1 MKRVAIIVLNWNQP
15 ELTYECVNSLL
26 GIDYNDFIVIVV
38 DNGSN
43 IDKYRKLRK
52 LIEENEIVKIVRSEN
67 NLLYAGGN
75 NFGYQFARQFDPDYV
90 LFLNNDTIVDRQF
103 LRKLVDLMDKHN
115 EVGVVG
121 PKIYYSEKPDTIWH
135 AGGYVNFLTGKIAH
149 YGIRKKDSEK
159 WNEIREVDFVS
170 GCALLIR
177 NEIFDRLGGFDKS
190 YGLYSEDVDLCY
202 RVKRMG
208 YKVYYMPEA
217 RIWHKISHSTGGYIN
232 ELKVK
237 SKFIS
242 NLKFFKKYARKLG
255 FSLIIIFMFI
265 QGFWYLLRALLS
277 LDFKTVKSL
286 IKGVKL
292 ITINRGKNE
301 V

>member
-90 LFLNNDTIVDRQF
+90 LFLNNDTIADRQF
-103 LRKLVDLMDKHN
+103 LRKLVDFMDKHN
-115 EVGVVG
+115 KVGVVG

-149 YGIRKKDSEK
+149 YGIREKDDSR
-159 WNEIREVDFVS
+159 WNVAREVDYVS
-170 GCALLIR
+170 GCALFIR
-177 NEIFDRLGGFDKS
+177 RKVFDRIGGFDES
-190 YGLYSEDVDLCY
+190 YGIYTEDVDLCL
-202 RVKRMG
+202 RVKKMG
-208 YKVYYMPEA
+208 YKIVYVSDSI
-217 RIWHKISHSTGGYIN
+217 IWHKVSISSGGN
-232 ELKVK
+232 V
-237 SKFIS
+237 S
-242 NLKFFKKYARKLG
+242 FFKIWNKFRSNIKLFLRHCPYYMLPITITMYLVTSAVALLILKLG
-255 FSLIIIFMFI
+255 FKPE
-265 QGFWYLLRALLS
+265 R
-277 LDFKTVKSL
+277 
-286 IKGVKL
+286 
-292 ITINRGKNE
+292 
-301 V
+301 